1 MAWPHPGPTAP
12 RAGEYSTLGSFA
24 EKLQG
29 KSQVFD
35 KPQATPTARPPANVS
50 LACLA
55 LSQSQIRPDER
66 RRRENGPSPAALEA
80 RRAKRSLEGS
90 PKAKRLRTTLR
101 EARALGACKAY
112 VWTDAVLLFAVMKMR
127 KRYLLPR
134 LRENICSVLFCS
146 VLAENLKLGGYVH
159 TVAS

>member
-101 EARALGACKAY
+101 EARTRRMQSVCMDRCSPAFCRDRKDASDICFLGC
-112 VWTDAVLLFAVMKMR
+112 VR
-127 KRYLLPR
+127 
-134 LRENICSVLFCS
+134 ISVLFCS